1 MPWRGAFSV
10 EETKVI
16 NAGEMQ
22 IIASGRARTY
32 ALLAALYSAPPAAE
46 LAATIRKGGLAPD
59 GSGPLKDATEALTG
73 AFRRLESAGPFAAD
87 VIAEHTRLFTLPSGV
102 VPHESYYMDTNQRVG
117 GHVTAAVK
125 RYYDNAAAQ
134 LTGACLELPDHMG
147 VELEFMQFL
156 CDIEAQFWNGPDADG
171 LQRCL
176 DFQNGFLSEHL
187 LRWHRELCE
196 KILQETGLEIY
207 RALATLT
214 LEFLEAER
222 LYVPVLAQE
231 IHSEWRTPCASE
243 S

>member
-1 MPWRGAFSV
+1 M
-10 EETKVI
+10 I
-16 NAGEMQ
+16 NSGEMQ
-22 IIASGRARTY
+22 IVASGRAKTY
-32 ALLAALYSAPPAAE
+32 ALLAALFSAPPSAE
-46 LAATIRKGGLAPD
+46 LAAMIRKGGLAPE
-59 GSGPLKDATEALTG
+59 GNGPLREAVEALTK
-73 AFRRLESAGPFAAD
+73 AFRLLESAGPSDAD

-102 VPHESYYMDTNQRVG
+102 VPHESYYADKNQRVG
-117 GHVTAAVK
+117 GHITAAVK
-125 RYYDNAAAQ
+125 LYYDNAAAQ

-156 CDIEAQFWNGPDADG
+156 CDIEKQFWNGLDADG

-176 DFQNGFLSEHL
+176 EFQNGFLSEHL
-187 LRWHRELCE
+187 LCWHRELCE
-196 KILQETGLEIY
+196 KILNETGLEIY

-222 LYVPVLAQE
+222 VFVPVLVQE